1 MNFRKERYPKIEMIT
16 NAPFAE
22 KLSRVGKLISRVT
35 FLGENIILSKSCSL
49 SITEILLTK
58 MMELQSHGKF

>member
-35 FLGENIILSKSCSL
+35 FLGENIIS
-49 SITEILLTK
+49 
-58 MMELQSHGKF
+58 